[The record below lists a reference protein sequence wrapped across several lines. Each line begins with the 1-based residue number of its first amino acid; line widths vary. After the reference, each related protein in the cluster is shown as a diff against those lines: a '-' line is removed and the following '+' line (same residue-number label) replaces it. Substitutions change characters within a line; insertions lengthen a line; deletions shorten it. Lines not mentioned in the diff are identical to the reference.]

1 MNVCTWPMTAC
12 RENSMSMQK
21 ISLFELYKQARA
33 TSSRNLAWNPVIRKQ
48 QKCLSEI
55 KYSHVNL
62 NIDEGL
68 LIILSRASWDLKIS
82 ANSTLC
88 ELLVLLSG
96 NAMWFLWGR
105 YEERARAS
113 FAFVY
118 AYESRKKCEESTWL
132 YMPKEGQ
139 TKAPGRRDKSL
150 INWRGWMKDT
160 LSLVCPYR
168 CLLEG
173 HKADS
178 RERD

>member
-1 MNVCTWPMTAC
+1 MVSISKNIRQIKFYKYGDVLSMNVCTWPMTAC

-68 LIILSRASWDLKIS
+68 LIILSRASWDLKIL

-105 YEERARAS
+105 CEERARAS

-118 AYESRKKCEESTWL
+118 AYESRKNVKSQRGLTCPKRDNLQHQQEER
-132 YMPKEGQ
+132 
-139 TKAPGRRDKSL
+139 TKASWVNEK
-150 INWRGWMKDT
+150 
-160 LSLVCPYR
+160 
-168 CLLEG
+168 
-173 HKADS
+173 H
-178 RERD
+178 